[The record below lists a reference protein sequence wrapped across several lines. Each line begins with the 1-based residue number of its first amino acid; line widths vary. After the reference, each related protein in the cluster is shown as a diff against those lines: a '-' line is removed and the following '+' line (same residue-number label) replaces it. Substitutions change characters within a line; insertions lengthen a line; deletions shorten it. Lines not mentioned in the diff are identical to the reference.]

1 MGALI
6 MKEIILNILQ
16 DSLET
21 KEQFI
26 KDNLD
31 LIQRGADSLATCIT
45 SGHKIMIF
53 GNGGSAADAQHIAA
67 EFVNRFQVERAPLA
81 ALALTTDT
89 SVITSIANDYHFDQ
103 IFSKQIQALGKK
115 DDIAIGIST
124 SGGSKNVIQ
133 AIRAAK
139 EIGMF
144 TLGLMGRG
152 GELAPCTD
160 LAFRVESDITA
171 RIQEAHI
178 TLGHILCD
186 LAERILFPEEYSHG

>member
-1 MGALI
+1 

-16 DSLET
+16 DSLAT

-31 LIQRGADSLATCIT
+31 LILQGADSFATCLT

-67 EFVNRFQVERAPLA
+67 EFVNRFQVERTPLA

-124 SGGSKNVIQ
+124 SGSSKNVIQ
-133 AIRAAK
+133 AIHAAK
-139 EIGMF
+139 DIGIF
-144 TLGLMGRG
+144 TMGLMGRG
-152 GELAPCTD
+152 GELAQCTD

-186 LAERILFPEEYSHG
+186 LAERILFPEKCSHG

>member
-1 MGALI
+1 

-16 DSLET
+16 DSLAT

-31 LIQRGADSLATCIT
+31 LIQQGADSFATCLT

-67 EFVNRFQVERAPLA
+67 EFVNRFQVERTPLA

-103 IFSKQIQALGKK
+103 IFSKQLQALGKK

-139 EIGMF
+139 DIGMF
-144 TLGLMGRG
+144 TMGLMGRG
-152 GELAPCTD
+152 GELAQYTD

-186 LAERILFPEEYSHG
+186 LAERILFPEECSHG